1 VEKLPRRPFSGLSF
15 ESRYFECDTE
25 VRHHEAGISLERGI
39 FQDSPGSIFR
49 PIHLVGNYEL
59 RFSVKGRNLL
69 QDLGRSESI
78 KGLSCI
84 GFSNFTR

>member
-15 ESRYFECDTE
+15 EYRYFERNTE
-25 VRHHEAGISLERGI
+25 VQPHEAGISLERGI
-39 FQDSPGSIFR
+39 LQDSPGSICR

-69 QDLGRSESI
+69 QDFGR
-78 KGLSCI
+78 
-84 GFSNFTR
+84 